1 MPELKNINSLLT
13 SNNFPTF
20 DKNIFSGGFLLYK
33 ESGKILNTIEI
44 FGLNSVSSSDS
55 SNSSLRVVS
64 TAISVGYKYKLSE
77 KTSIIPSL
85 SLNVFQADLK
95 TSTCLASDVDYT
107 NYISTGK
114 QQSEINGIGVGISPN
129 VMALISPFEKWK
141 PFHFGL
147 KMGYNFTTNLD
158 WKVDNNYKVNSVPK
172 FEPLGVNIS
181 FLVGLK
187 F

>member
-1 MPELKNINSLLT
+1 MPELKNINTLLA

-20 DKNIFSGGFLLYK
+20 TKNIFSGGFLLYK
-33 ESGKILNTIEI
+33 ESGKIFNTIEI
-44 FGLNSVSSSDS
+44 FGLNSISNSDS

-64 TAISVGYKYKLSE
+64 TAISTGYNYKLSE
-77 KTSIIPSL
+77 KISIIPSL
-85 SLNVFQADLK
+85 SLNVFQAALK
-95 TSTCLASDVDYT
+95 TFTTSTSNVDYT
-107 NYISTGK
+107 TYISTIK
-114 QQSEINGIGVGISPN
+114 QQSEINGLGVGISPN
-129 VMALISPFEKWK
+129 VMVLVTPFEKWK

-158 WKVDNNYKVNSVPK
+158 WKVDNDYKVNSVPK